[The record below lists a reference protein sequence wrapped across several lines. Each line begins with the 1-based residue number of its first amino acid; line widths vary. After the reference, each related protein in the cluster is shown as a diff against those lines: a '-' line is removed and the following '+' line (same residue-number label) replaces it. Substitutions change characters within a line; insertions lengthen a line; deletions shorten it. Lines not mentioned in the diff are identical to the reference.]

1 MKPIQKQLRE
11 QRPDVSHPQVG
22 PSWGKS
28 YGRVSIELKIS
39 RRDLRA
45 SVREGEDWVTIK
57 DIMGFLGFDVKFVN
71 VVIVRDKN
79 RLTEL
84 EHSHRTGPGATVVEI
99 KRIHT
104 DSPSRFSLTKS
115 ETTNG
120 VRRRI
125 R

>member
-1 MKPIQKQLRE
+1 MRPIQKQLRE
-11 QRPDVSHPQVG
+11 QRPDVSHPQGG

-45 SVREGEDWVTIK
+45 SVRGGEDWVTIK
-57 DIMGFLGFDVKFVN
+57 DILDVLGFDVKLVN
-71 VVIVRDKN
+71 VVIARDKDSPAHHPHQSVP
-79 RLTEL
+79 R
-84 EHSHRTGPGATVVEI
+84 ATVVEI
-99 KRIHT
+99 KRIQT